1 MEDQIYKKI
10 LFTDKEVGFACTLC
24 QSFERSTLYPVKRHI
39 IQAHFG
45 HAVDFNGS
53 GLWPNCRIPF
63 CKNWCVESKRGHYH
77 CFHCDNIFQSRS
89 RFIDHLSRIPSTN
102 IADPPVLEL
111 LKEATDSKEQP
122 IVDTDNEKSKKEV
135 SGDPPVL
142 ELSKEATDSK
152 EQPIVDTDSEKSKKK
167 VSGVKVDCTTCGKIM
182 LKKNL
187 QKHINSQHL
196 SNMKCVTREW
206 HHRGSCIDQDHGLYL
221 VSENMS
227 GVQHPIHVQ
236 KFIIPGRTP
245 ILFCEATKCQERAA
259 AHGISGMG
267 NFECDHLLS
276 TQYLYTTPV
285 NLDTDF
291 LDGLVE

>member
-1 MEDQIYKKI
+1 MEDQIYKKF

-89 RFIDHLSRIPSTN
+89 RFIDHLSKIPSTN
-102 IADPPVLEL
+102 IA
-111 LKEATDSKEQP
+111 
-122 IVDTDNEKSKKEV
+122 
-135 SGDPPVL
+135 DPPVL

-152 EQPIVDTDSEKSKKK
+152 KQPIADTDNEKSKKE

-187 QKHINSQHL
+187 QNHINSHHL
-196 SNMKCVTREW
+196 SNMKSVTREW
-206 HHRGSCIDQDHGLYL
+206 HHGGSCIDQVDL
-221 VSENMS
+221 VSKNMS

-259 AHGISGMG
+259 AHGISGLG
-267 NFECDHLLS
+267 DFECDHLLL
-276 TQYLYTTPV
+276 TQYLMV
-285 NLDTDF
+285 
-291 LDGLVE
+291 